1 MVPPPRAQ
9 ERAQRESYATLIEE
23 KRRDGG
29 AEFTVY
35 TFSLE
40 WSAQWLLSFGDKA
53 EAMAP
58 PELRE
63 LVRNA
68 AEKVAAKHREN

>member
-1 MVPPPRAQ
+1 MDRICRLELLPVAFTPRGRFLAGRSTWRNSPGAATARRFVSGFHARAQ

-35 TFSLE
+35 TF
-40 WSAQWLLSFGDKA
+40 F
-53 EAMAP
+53 P
-58 PELRE
+58 
-63 LVRNA
+63 
-68 AEKVAAKHREN
+68 